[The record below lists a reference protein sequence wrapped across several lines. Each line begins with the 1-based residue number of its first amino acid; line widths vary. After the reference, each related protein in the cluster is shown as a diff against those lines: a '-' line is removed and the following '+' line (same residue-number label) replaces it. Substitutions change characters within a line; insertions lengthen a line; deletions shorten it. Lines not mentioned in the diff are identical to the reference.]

1 MVDNTHQIGV
11 LPKSTQ
17 EHNKP
22 QILYNTNPSKSN
34 FFQLEPTKKNMNTFT
49 TNPCLDSDPSPN
61 PKGKIDKK
69 KPKHPRSVDDSID
82 MNLMWRRQSK
92 SRR

>member
-1 MVDNTHQIGV
+1 
-11 LPKSTQ
+11 
-17 EHNKP
+17 
-22 QILYNTNPSKSN
+22 
-34 FFQLEPTKKNMNTFT
+34 MNTFT